1 MRRSGSLQ
9 KMVATIV
16 AVAFC
21 YLSVIVAPVH
31 ATLIS
36 TGDILQIQ
44 ENRLARQKVQ
54 VFLERQDVGD
64 YLKAMGVDAKEAQAR
79 VDTMTDE
86 EVRMLVNKI
95 DQMPAGG
102 DALGFVVAVAIVVF
116 VVLIITDITGVTD
129 VFTFIKKR

>member
-1 MRRSGSLQ
+1 MRRSSSLQ

-21 YLSVIVAPVH
+21 YLSVVVAPAQ
-31 ATLIS
+31 ATMVS
-36 TGDILQIQ
+36 TSDLLQIQ
-44 ENRLARQKVQ
+44 QTQADRQKVR
-54 VFLERQDVGD
+54 VFLERQDVGK
-64 YLKAMGVDAKEAQAR
+64 YLEAMGVDAKEAQSR

-86 EVRMLVNKI
+86 EVRMLVSKI

-102 DALGFVVAVAIVVF
+102 DAFGFLVAVAVVLF
-116 VVLIITDITGVTD
+116 VVLIITDLIGATD